1 MTPEIKLIK
10 TQLLVPYARNARTH
24 SEAQVDQIAAS
35 IREFGFTNPIL
46 IKDDMTIIAGHGR
59 LAAAKKLQL
68 DEVPT
73 ICLSHLSP
81 TQVKAYILAD
91 NKLALNAGWD
101 EDMLA
106 LEIKEL
112 SMEGFDVSL
121 TGFDDVELSGLLVES
136 TEEGLTDED
145 EVPEVPANP
154 LTKPG
159 DVWILGGHRVL
170 CGDCLILENYKKLLN
185 GAAPNMLHT
194 DPPYGVSYA
203 AEGHTEIQN
212 DSLQGDEFTQFLS
225 DALGNCFISLAD
237 GANAYVWHAGSKT
250 VEFITAFKN
259 AGFTMASP
267 GLLQWV
273 KSSLV
278 MSQGDYHPRNEPCLY
293 GWKAGANRVRVKDRT
308 KTTVWEFDR
317 PRANDLHPTMKPVE
331 LCEEAINNSSMKG
344 QSVLDIFGGSGST
357 LLACEKTGR
366 INFSM
371 EIEPK
376 YCDVIVKR
384 WQEFT
389 GKKAVLESSG
399 ELFDDLSAHE
409 TNDASQTD
417 SQKP

>member
-1 MTPEIKLIK
+1 M
-10 TQLLVPYARNARTH
+10 PYARNARTH
-24 SEAQVDQIAAS
+24 SEAQVDQIAGS

-81 TQVKAYILAD
+81 TQVKAYILTD

-136 TEEGLTDED
+136 TDEGLTDED

-185 GAAPNMLHT
+185 GVAPNMLHT

-237 GANAYVWHAGSKT
+237 GANAYVWHTNSKT

-278 MSQGDYHPRNEPCLY
+278 MSQGDYHSRNEPCLY
-293 GWKAGANRVRVKDRT
+293 GWKAGANWVRVKDRT

-399 ELFDDLSAHE
+399 ELFDDLYAHE